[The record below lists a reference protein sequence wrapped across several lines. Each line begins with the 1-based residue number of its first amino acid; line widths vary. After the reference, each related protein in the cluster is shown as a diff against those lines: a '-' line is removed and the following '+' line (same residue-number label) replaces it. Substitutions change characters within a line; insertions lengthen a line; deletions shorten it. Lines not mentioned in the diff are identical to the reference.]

1 MTYQGNSFMPM
12 NQNPT
17 RLNVTSPILV
27 RKGHS
32 AIGINKTTSINIIS
46 VLLCGVLLLSAS
58 IPNIG
63 LSGTKGSTN
72 YFSGANYNDQS
83 NTKVTSFALDDV
95 DSSLSN
101 NLSFISDDLREKF
114 GLKVSHWAKILRVER
129 KTLYNWDKNP
139 SVNIQGETALRI
151 LTLNEFARSFRV
163 EHRDFFAKM
172 LFGRLANK
180 GLLAAFT
187 APKLDLEKLLEA
199 YDSVYAQLDG
209 FVVRSDLLS

>member
-32 AIGINKTTSINIIS
+32 AIAFRKTTSVNIIS

-58 IPNIG
+58 IPNMG
-63 LSGTKGSTN
+63 LSSTKGTTN
-72 YFSGANYNDQS
+72 YFSGVNHGDQS
-83 NTKVTSFALDDV
+83 DIKVTSVSLDDV
-95 DSSLSN
+95 DSDLSN
-101 NLSFISDDLREKF
+101 NLSLISDELRKKF

-139 SVNIQGETALRI
+139 NVNIQGETALRI
-151 LTLNEFARSFRV
+151 SVLNEFARSFRR
-163 EHRDFFAKM
+163 EHKDYFAKM

-187 APKLDLEKLLEA
+187 APKLDLDVLLEA